1 MLPGG
6 RICEGAIAVSALSR
20 WILLAAALGAA
31 LVLAL
36 VLVGALA
43 GPAWTAAAE
52 QYFDPDFLSRARA
65 YNRGRYLL
73 FALGQALTLGLLAL
87 GVARGWHRQVAAAI
101 EGMVGP
107 RPLLAVALFTALLL
121 FALRAA
127 GLPVG
132 LARLA
137 LDHRYG
143 LSTQPLGL
151 WLSDWLK
158 GLAVEA
164 AVLIPLVTGLF
175 WLVRRW
181 PQGWWLP
188 ASGGLAL
195 YLVAASSLGPV
206 VVDPLFHRF
215 TPLQDPALAG
225 EVRDLARRAG
235 VPADEVLV
243 MDASRR
249 TRRVNAYFAGVG
261 RTRRIVL
268 YDTLLSAYDRRQ
280 VLLVLAHELG
290 HWRLGH
296 IRRGLGLGI
305 LGGAAGLWLAQRLLA
320 GAGPRPGDPSQVAVL
335 TLFFLLASLAVLPV
349 QNLVSRAFEREADR
363 FAIALTGDPA
373 GMAAL
378 EERLGRDNLGDVDPH
393 PFIRAVLFTH
403 PPVVERMEAALRS
416 P

>member
-1 MLPGG
+1 M
-6 RICEGAIAVSALSR
+6 AVSAPSR
-20 WILLAAALGAA
+20 WILLATALAAA
-31 LVLAL
+31 LVLSL

-43 GPAWTAAAE
+43 GPGWTPAAE
-52 QYFDPDFLSRARA
+52 RYFDPDFLSRARA
-65 YNRGRYLL
+65 YNRTRYLL
-73 FALGQALTLGLLAL
+73 FALGQALTVGTLAL
-87 GVARGWHRQVAAAI
+87 GVARGWHRQVADFI
-101 EGMVGP
+101 TGLVGP
-107 RPLLAVALFTALLL
+107 RPLLAVALFTALLFL
-121 FALRAA
+121 ALRAA
-127 GLPVG
+127 GLPMG
-132 LARLA
+132 LVRLA

-143 LSTQPLGL
+143 LSSQPLGL

-158 GLAVEA
+158 GLAVEV
-164 AVLIPLVTGLF
+164 AVLIPLATGLF

-188 ASGGLAL
+188 AAGGLAL
-195 YLVAASSLGPV
+195 YLIAASYLGPV

-215 TPLQDPALAG
+215 TPLRDPALAG

-235 VPADEVLV
+235 VAADEVLV

-249 TRRVNAYFAGVG
+249 THRVNAYFAGVG

-268 YDTLLSAYDRRQ
+268 YDTLLSRYDRRQ

-296 IRRGLGLGI
+296 IRRGLGLGV
-305 LGGAAGLWLAQRLLA
+305 LGGAAGLWLAQRLLT

-335 TLFFLLASLAVLPV
+335 TLFFLLASLAALPV

-363 FAIALTGDPA
+363 FALALTGDPA

-378 EERLGRDNLGDVDPH
+378 EERLGRDNLADVDPH
-393 PFIRAVLFTH
+393 PLVRAVLFTH
-403 PPVVERMEAALRS
+403 PPVVERMEAALGGPGRAG